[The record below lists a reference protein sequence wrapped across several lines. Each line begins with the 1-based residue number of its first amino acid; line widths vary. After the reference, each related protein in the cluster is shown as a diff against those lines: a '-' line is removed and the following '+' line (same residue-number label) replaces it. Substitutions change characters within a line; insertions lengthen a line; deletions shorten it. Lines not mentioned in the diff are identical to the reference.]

1 MDREAWQVSQWG
13 HKESDMT
20 EHAHSHAITQFPE
33 VKIFSVFTGFFC
45 YLTQLSL
52 NNKIFSYHHQLTPS

>member
-1 MDREAWQVSQWG
+1 MDREPWQDSQWS

-20 EHAHSHAITQFPE
+20 EHAHSHAMTQFPE
-33 VKIFSVFTGFFC
+33 VKIFNVFTCFFC